1 MCAVTHAFILFT
13 WYSKGFFFSRI
24 SLSTSIEYQ
33 KEMDP
38 AAVIEKKNNEKD
50 EGKEEQGDDVAITTP
65 LSDVDLTQIVPDVVD
80 RYCIASS
87 I

>member
-1 MCAVTHAFILFT
+1 
-13 WYSKGFFFSRI
+13 
-24 SLSTSIEYQ
+24 
-33 KEMDP
+33 MDP